1 MYCLLLVISD
11 SALLPLSATGG
22 GHKAT
27 PTELHKQKTIY
38 TNRVRR
44 LAVRSDNMKTDRVI
58 TAMIEYFGSDKKRI
72 HHFLKVYSFAKTIGE
87 SENLLPDDQELLE
100 ISAIVHDIGIKVS
113 EEKYNS
119 SAGKYQELEG
129 PHEAEKLLAALGY
142 EKTFIDKV
150 CYLVGNHHTYGNID
164 TLPYRILVEADF
176 LVNLYE
182 DDSSRSAAE
191 QAYDKIFRT
200 NTGKN
205 LLKIMFLI
213 P

>member
-1 MYCLLLVISD
+1 M
-11 SALLPLSATGG
+11 
-22 GHKAT
+22 
-27 PTELHKQKTIY
+27 
-38 TNRVRR
+38 
-44 LAVRSDNMKTDRVI
+44 
-58 TAMIEYFGSDKKRI
+58 
-72 HHFLKVYSFAKTIGE
+72 
-87 SENLLPDDQELLE
+87 
-100 ISAIVHDIGIKVS
+100 S

-150 CYLVGNHHTYGNID
+150 CYLVGHHHTYGNID

>member
-1 MYCLLLVISD
+1 
-11 SALLPLSATGG
+11 
-22 GHKAT
+22 
-27 PTELHKQKTIY
+27 
-38 TNRVRR
+38 
-44 LAVRSDNMKTDRVI
+44 MKTDRVI

-87 SENLLPDDQELLE
+87 SENLLPDD
-100 ISAIVHDIGIKVS
+100 
-113 EEKYNS
+113 
-119 SAGKYQELEG
+119 
-129 PHEAEKLLAALGY
+129 HEAEKLLAALGY

-150 CYLVGNHHTYGNID
+150 CYLVGHHHTYGNID

-200 NTGKN
+200 KTGKN
-205 LLKIMFLI
+205 LLKIMFLT

>member
-1 MYCLLLVISD
+1 
-11 SALLPLSATGG
+11 
-22 GHKAT
+22 
-27 PTELHKQKTIY
+27 
-38 TNRVRR
+38 
-44 LAVRSDNMKTDRVI
+44 MKTDRVI
-58 TAMIEYFGSDKKRI
+58 TAMIEYFGSDRKRI

-87 SENLLPDDQELLE
+87 SENLSADEQELLE
-100 ISAIVHDIGIKVS
+100 IAAIVHDIGIKVS

-129 PHEAEKLLAALGY
+129 PREAEKLLAALGY

-150 CYLVGNHHTYGNID
+150 CYLVGHHHTYENID
-164 TLPYRILVEADF
+164 SLPYRILVEADF

-182 DDSSRSAAE
+182 DNSSRRAAE
-191 QAYDKIFRT
+191 QAYEKIFRRKS
-200 NTGKN
+200 GKN